1 MSPTGKK
8 ISKGMERNSFL
19 SSLPKLKDAILTSP
33 SALDEVYLKSEQNN
47 PWFIRRFLEASVE
60 AILQQFIDPE
70 KCKHWLQA
78 YPEKHA
84 QAKRVG
90 LIMAGNIPLVG
101 FHDLFCVLAA
111 GQKAVI
117 KLSDKDSLLLPFIT
131 DQWIQV
137 CPGLSDSITYAERLD
152 KIDTVIATGSNNS
165 GRYFEYYF
173 RQYPH
178 VFRQNR
184 NGVAF
189 LTGAESM
196 TDLKNLAK
204 DIFMFFGLG
213 CRNVSKIYV
222 PAGYDFSQWNEA
234 IADWSFLGD
243 HNKYRNN
250 LDYNYAIYLI
260 NSVPHINLGHLI
272 LKEDEAIVSRIA
284 CLHYSYYED
293 SSKVETELDQQRDEI
308 QCVVSASPFSSWEHV
323 AFGETQSP
331 RLDQYADGV
340 DTLQFLTSL
349 V

>member
-1 MSPTGKK
+1 MSRTGKK
-8 ISKGMERNSFL
+8 MSKGMERSEFL
-19 SSLPKLKDAILTSP
+19 SSLTKLKEAILASQ
-33 SALDEVYLKSEQNN
+33 SELEAVYLKSEQNN
-47 PWFIRRFLEASVE
+47 SWFIRRFLEASMD
-60 AILQQFIDPE
+60 AILQEFIDPE
-70 KCKHWLQA
+70 KCKEWFQA
-78 YPEKHA
+78 YPENNS
-84 QAKRVG
+84 QSRRVG

-101 FHDLFCVLAA
+101 FHDLFCVLGA
-111 GQKAVI
+111 GHKAVI
-117 KLSDKDSLLLPFIT
+117 KLSDKDPWLLPFIT
-131 DQWIQV
+131 DLWKGV
-137 CPGLSDSITYAERLD
+137 CPELEDRIAYVERLD

-189 LTGAESM
+189 LTGKESM

-213 CRNVSKIYV
+213 CRHVSTIYV
-222 PAGYDFSQWNEA
+222 PAGYDFSQWQEV
-234 IADWSFLGD
+234 IAEWSFLGD

-284 CLHYSYYED
+284 CLHYSYYD
-293 SSKVETELDQQRDEI
+293 DPSKVETELDQRRNEI
-308 QCVVSASPFSSWEHV
+308 QCVVSASPISSWEHI
-323 AFGETQSP
+323 AFGETQHP
-331 RLDQYADGV
+331 QLDQYADGV
-340 DTLQFLTSL
+340 DTMQFLTSL
-349 V
+349 D

>member
-1 MSPTGKK
+1 MSLTGKK
-8 ISKGMERNSFL
+8 MSKGMERSAFL
-19 SSLPKLKDAILTSP
+19 SSLPKLKEAILASQ
-33 SALDEVYLKSEQNN
+33 SELEEVYLKSEQNN
-47 PWFIRRFLEASVE
+47 SWFIRPFLEASVD
-60 AILQQFIDPE
+60 AILQQFIDPD
-70 KCKHWLQA
+70 KCRNWLQA
-78 YPEKHA
+78 YPEKNS
-84 QAKRVG
+84 QSRRVG

-117 KLSDKDSLLLPFIT
+117 KLSDKDPWLLPFIT
-131 DQWIQV
+131 DLWKQV
-137 CPGLSDSITYAERLD
+137 YPDLEDRIAYVERLD

-189 LTGAESM
+189 LTGKESM
-196 TDLKNLAK
+196 TEMTYLAK

-222 PAGYDFSQWNEA
+222 PAGYDFSQWQEV
-234 IADWSFLGD
+234 IAEWSFLGD

-272 LKEDEAIVSRIA
+272 FKEDEAIVSRIA
-284 CLHYSYYED
+284 CLHYSYYD
-293 SSKVETELDQQRDEI
+293 DPSKVETELDQRRNEI
-308 QCVVSASPFSSWEHV
+308 QCVVSAAPFSSWEHI
-323 AFGETQSP
+323 AFGETQNP
-331 RLDQYADGV
+331 QLDQYADGV
-340 DTLQFLTSL
+340 DTMQFLTSL
-349 V
+349 D